1 MAVALEC
8 ALEALRDCD
17 EDAGMQG
24 DEKAVEDAFCR
35 WLASVGWRSDRQ
47 VDFVDVLATGP
58 QGQRLFCEAKGSSP
72 DIGTDCDVLYG
83 QLLGRMT
90 NANDPS
96 IRFAAVIRDDPRS
109 VRAVAR
115 VPAEVRGV
123 LKIDIYAV
131 ALDGGV
137 RQL

>member
-1 MAVALEC
+1 MK
-8 ALEALRDCD
+8 
-17 EDAGMQG
+17 G

-35 WLASVGWRSDRQ
+35 WLASMGWRTDRQ

-72 DIGTDCDVLYG
+72 DIGIDCDVLYG
-83 QLLGRMT
+83 QLLRRMK
-90 NANDPS
+90 NADDPS
-96 IRFAAVIRDDPRS
+96 IRYASVIRDDPRS
-109 VRAVAR
+109 VRAVTR
-115 VPAEVRGV
+115 VPSEVRGV

-131 ALDGGV
+131 ALDGRV

>member
-1 MAVALEC
+1 MK
-8 ALEALRDCD
+8 
-17 EDAGMQG
+17 G

-35 WLASVGWRSDRQ
+35 WLTSVGWRADRQ
-47 VDFVDVLATGP
+47 VEFVDVLATGP

-72 DIGTDCDVLYG
+72 DIGIDCDVLYG
-83 QLLGRMT
+83 QLLRRMKDP
-90 NANDPS
+90 NDAS

-109 VRAVAR
+109 VRAVTR

-131 ALDGGV
+131 ALDGRV

>member
-1 MAVALEC
+1 M
-8 ALEALRDCD
+8 LEATRDCH
-17 EDAGMQG
+17 EDAGMKG

-35 WLASVGWRSDRQ
+35 WLASVGWRTDRQ

-72 DIGTDCDVLYG
+72 DIGIDCDVLFG
-83 QLLGRMT
+83 QLLRRMKH
-90 NANDPS
+90 ADDPS
-96 IRFAAVIRDDPRS
+96 IRYAAVIRDDPRS
-109 VRAVAR
+109 VRAVTR
-115 VPAEVRGV
+115 VPSEVRSV

-131 ALDGGV
+131 AVDGRV

>member
-1 MAVALEC
+1 VACL
-8 ALEALRDCD
+8 
-17 EDAGMQG
+17 
-24 DEKAVEDAFCR
+24 
-35 WLASVGWRSDRQ
+35 SGWRTDRQ

-58 QGQRLFCEAKGSSP
+58 QGQRLYCEAKGGSP
-72 DIGTDCDVLYG
+72 DIGIDCDVLYG
-83 QLLGRMT
+83 QLLRRVK

-96 IRFAAVIRDDPRS
+96 VALPQSSEDDPRS
-109 VRAVAR
+109 VRAVTR

-131 ALDGGV
+131 ALDGRV